1 MRYAL
6 LVILLVVSLLKD
18 IRSEKGQN
26 EIIDIMDTENEY
38 QRIYLEFLK
47 KATAIINIHGHF
59 EDSDSLTLRIRL
71 K

>member
-6 LVILLVVSLLKD
+6 LVILLVVLLLKE
-18 IRSEKGQN
+18 IRSEEGQN
-26 EIIDIMDTENEY
+26 EIIDIMEKETEY
-38 QRIYLEFLK
+38 QRIYLKFK
-47 KATAIINIHGHF
+47 KIAITIINIHGHF

>member
-6 LVILLVVSLLKD
+6 LIILLAVLLLKEV
-18 IRSEKGQN
+18 RSEEAQN
-26 EIIDIMDTENEY
+26 EIIDIMEKETEY
-38 QRIYLEFLK
+38 QRIYLKFK
-47 KATAIINIHGHF
+47 KIATTIINIHGHF